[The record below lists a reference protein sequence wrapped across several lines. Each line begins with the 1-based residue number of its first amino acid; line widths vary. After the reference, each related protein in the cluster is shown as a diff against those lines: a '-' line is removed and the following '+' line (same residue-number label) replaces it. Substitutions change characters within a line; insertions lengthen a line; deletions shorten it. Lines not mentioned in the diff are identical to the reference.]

1 MDNFSWWMTNVI
13 TPAIYVGI
21 GFLVYNILESINNKG
36 YIKAEDRKRKTV
48 IVLLNNIVKYVIALF
63 VIAAILNNYGVN
75 TSSILASLGI
85 AGLVVGL
92 ALQDLIK
99 DFVAGTFII
108 FDNLYA
114 VGDTVTINSFR
125 GEVISL
131 GLKTTKI
138 KDCNG
143 NILSISNGSITQVI
157 NHSLADQLAT
167 VSIDVAYEED
177 LDKVL
182 KVMNDFAEKEKI
194 KDTKGPINVL
204 GVTALGASG
213 VTITLNVPTKAGSQ
227 FAVERELRKD
237 IKMELDRKKI
247 VIPYNQMV
255 VHNVK

>member
-1 MDNFSWWMTNVI
+1 MDNFSWWIAKVI
-13 TPAIYVGI
+13 IPAIYVGV
-21 GFLVYNILESINNKG
+21 GFLVYRVIASFNNKG
-36 YIKAEDRKRKTV
+36 YYKSSDRKRKTI
-48 IVLLNNIVKYVIALF
+48 IVLFNNIIKYVIAII
-63 VIAAILNNYGVN
+63 VIVAVLNNYGVN
-75 TSSILASLGI
+75 TSSILASLGV

-114 VGDTVTINSFR
+114 VGDTITVNNFR

-138 KDCNG
+138 KDSNG
-143 NILSISNGSITQVI
+143 NILAISNGSISQTI

-167 VSIDVAYEED
+167 VSIDVSYDED
-177 LDKVL
+177 LDNVL
-182 KVMNDFAEKEKI
+182 KVMKEFAAKEVI

-204 GVTALGASG
+204 GVTNLGTTG
-213 VTITLNVPTKAGSQ
+213 VTIALNVPTKAGSQ

-237 IKMELDRKKI
+237 LKTELDHKKI
-247 VIPYNQMV
+247 KTPHNQVVIS
-255 VHNVK
+255 NVK